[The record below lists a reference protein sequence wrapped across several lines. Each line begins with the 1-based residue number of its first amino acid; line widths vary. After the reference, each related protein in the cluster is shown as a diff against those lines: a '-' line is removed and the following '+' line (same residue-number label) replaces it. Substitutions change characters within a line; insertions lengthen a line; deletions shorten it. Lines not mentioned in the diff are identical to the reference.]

1 MAGYNG
7 YSMSNNAVAAYANG
21 EKPYSK
27 WTKAD
32 ILKEL
37 SAMDY
42 HSDLIGH
49 LTAAELKALFLR
61 RSSWHHTSSHYNR
74 TDFYSVT
81 CEVSDADISRMIAMR
96 AIQQPKEE
104 KLVKALVHYLT
115 WEGTRKHPK
124 AVEHTSYAILNDSW
138 AFLPDGTKKKRTAN
152 GFYIMEV
159 YKKAPKGTAE
169 CFKMIEKKR
178 RGI

>member
-21 EKPYSK
+21 ERPLSK
-27 WTKAD
+27 WTKAE

-37 SAMDY
+37 STMDY
-42 HSDLIGH
+42 HSDLIGQ
-49 LTAAELKALFLR
+49 LTAAELKALFLKR
-61 RSSWHHTSSHYNR
+61 TSWHHTSSHFNR
-74 TDFYSVT
+74 TDFYSITDDVND
-81 CEVSDADISRMIAMR
+81 VMIQWMIDQR
-96 AIQQPKEE
+96 TPKEPNGE
-104 KLVKALVHYLT
+104 KLTKALVHYLT

-152 GFYIMEV
+152 GFYIMES

-169 CFKMIEKKR
+169 CFKMIERKMKS
-178 RGI
+178 

>member
-7 YSMSNNAVAAYANG
+7 YSMSNNAVNAYANG
-21 EKPYSK
+21 ERPLSK

-42 HSDLIGH
+42 HSDLIGQ
-49 LTAAELKALFLR
+49 LTAAELKALFLK
-61 RSSWHHTSSHYNR
+61 RSSWHHTSSHFNR
-74 TDFYSVT
+74 TDFYSITDDVND
-81 CEVSDADISRMIAMR
+81 VMIQWMIDQR
-96 AIQQPKEE
+96 TPKKPKEQ
-104 KLVKALVHYLT
+104 KLTKALVHYLT

-152 GFYIMEV
+152 GFYIMES

-169 CFKMIEKKR
+169 CFKMIERKMKS
-178 RGI
+178 